1 MSQKC
6 VIYARYSSD
15 RQREESIE
23 GQIRVCEEFALR
35 NDLEVI
41 QTYTDRA
48 LTARTDRRPAFQ
60 QMIADCKKRQFS
72 YILVYKLN
80 RFSRNRY
87 DSAVYK
93 HKIAQ
98 YGVKVLSAMER
109 ITDDP
114 SGILLESLI
123 EGIAEYYSAELA
135 ENVHRGMTENALEG
149 KANGRAPL
157 GYKKGPDGK
166 LVVDERNAKAVRFIF
181 QSVLEGRALKKIAGK
196 LNAMGYKNS
205 FGRPFASG
213 NFGNLLRN
221 KKYIGIYHWGNEDV
235 EGVVPPIVERS
246 VFDKVQELIESRK
259 HKSTR
264 KRVENYLLTGRMT
277 CGLCGA
283 AYIGKSGTSHTG
295 VPYAYYCCSNRVHRK
310 GCKGKNY
317 RQDKL
322 EEWIALETLKAL
334 NRPETIRQLAKQIIR
349 IQEEAAGE
357 PDPVVDNLEAELK
370 DYKKRVANSIKAI
383 EAGVISE
390 TISRNITEYE
400 EKIKALEKELS
411 RAKLKRQPFTLTQD
425 HIEFFLT
432 SLLAG
437 DPADAKYRSQLI
449 DTLIAGVVIYP
460 DKIAVYYKY
469 QKELPSLRNP
479 LTISEEG
486 SSNGKK
492 LVGPQGFEPWTNRL

>member
-1 MSQKC
+1 MAQRC

-23 GQIRVCEEFALR
+23 GQIRVCEDFAQR

-41 QTYTDRA
+41 QTYVDRA

-60 QMIADCKKRQFS
+60 QMISDCKKRQFE

-166 LVVDERNAKAVRFIF
+166 LVIDERSAKAVRFIF
-181 QSVLEGRALKKIAGK
+181 QSVLEGRTLKKIAGE

-205 FGRPFASG
+205 FGRPFVSS
-213 NFGNLLRN
+213 NFGNLLKN
-221 KKYIGIYHWGNEDV
+221 KKYIGIYHWGDEDV
-235 EGVVPPIVERS
+235 EGVVPPIIDKD
-246 VFDKVQELIESRK
+246 VFQKVQEIMESRK

-264 KRVENYLLTGRMT
+264 KRIDAYLLTGRLT

-283 AYIGKSGTSHTG
+283 SYVGKSGTSHTG
-295 VPYAYYCCSNRVHRK
+295 EPYAYYCCSNRIHRK
-310 GCKGKNY
+310 GCRGKNY

-322 EEWIALETLKAL
+322 EEWIAMETLKAL
-334 NRPETIRQLAKQIIR
+334 NRPETIRQLSEQIIKL
-349 IQEEAAGE
+349 QKEAASE
-357 PDPVVDNLEAELK
+357 PDPVIDNLEAELK
-370 DYKKRVANSIKAI
+370 DYTKRMNNSIKAI
-383 EAGVISE
+383 EAGVVSE
-390 TISRNITEYE
+390 TIAKNISTYE
-400 EKIKALEKELS
+400 DKIKALEKELS
-411 RAKLKRQPFTLTQD
+411 RAKLKHQPFTLSQD

-437 DPADAKYRSQLI
+437 DPADRTYRSQLI
-449 DTLIAGVVIYP
+449 DTLIAGSVIY
-460 DKIAVYYKY
+460 DDRIEVYYKY
-469 QKELPSLRNP
+469 KEELPSLRNP